1 MRALRWWP
9 WPVSFSAGV
18 TITKLMDPAQLPR
31 RLRSLGE
38 GSPPTD
44 VAARHIASIYAA
56 RPRRAAGWGTG
67 LAAVF
72 ALLGATGG
80 LALIARTEPA
90 SVPPRAPIPDVAPPT
105 GQGEPPTDD
114 PCVGP
119 PPFAGVEPVS
129 EEARAAEAD
138 EFSEFR
144 ETQCPDD
151 ADERGD
157 GDDDG
162 DGGPPLGGDPCV
174 GPPPFAG
181 VEPVSEEARAAEA
194 EEFSEFRETQCP
206 DDADGEA
213 GAPPVGEP
221 GCAGPPS
228 FAGVDAGDG
237 LARAAEAGALAA
249 QQAACGA
256 DRSELDA
263 AVEGPGSAGAPPP
276 VEPPDGSPTTP
287 PVSLPVEPPVA
298 PPDDTPDGPSEGT
311 PDGPSEGTPDGP
323 PEGTPDGPPEGTPDG
338 PPEDVPGPAR
348 GGG

>member
-90 SVPPRAPIPDVAPPT
+90 SVPPRAPIPVVAPPT

-138 EFSEFR
+138 
-144 ETQCPDD
+144 
-151 ADERGD
+151 
-157 GDDDG
+157 
-162 DGGPPLGGDPCV
+162 
-174 GPPPFAG
+174 
-181 VEPVSEEARAAEA
+181 
-194 EEFSEFRETQCP
+194 EFSEFRETQCP

-298 PPDDTPDGPSEGT
+298 PPDDTPDGPPEGT